1 MVAVKGSGW
10 HLAPSLVALINE
22 VDARW
27 PARSKD
33 SDGSIGDASHAAR
46 ASEHNPDYS
55 AGGVVRAVDV
65 TAAGIDVPELLHV
78 LIGDSRVWYVIWNR
92 RIASVTHGWVWKPYD
107 GASPHT
113 HHVHISVRKFRPA
126 ETSTALWFKPSAP
139 SEVPDVITDTDV
151 ERIAAA
157 VLKVLEPRIQAYAR
171 YVTLHEEQT
180 DSADAQR
187 AADATVAALDKRDK
201 S

>member
-1 MVAVKGSGW
+1 VVATKGTGW
-10 HLAPSLVALINE
+10 HLAASLVALINE
-22 VDARW
+22 CDARW

-65 TAAGIDVPELLHV
+65 TAAGIDVAELLDA
-78 LIGDSRVWYVIWNR
+78 LIGDPRVWYVIWNR
-92 RIASVTHGWVWKPYD
+92 RIASVTHEWKWTGYR
-107 GASPHT
+107 GINPHT
-113 HHVHISVRKFRPA
+113 HHIHVSIRKTRPA
-126 ETSTALWFKPSAP
+126 ETSTAHWFKSSAAT
-139 SEVPDVITDTDV
+139 EVPEVITDADADK
-151 ERIAAA
+151 IAAA
-157 VLKVLEPRIQAYAR
+157 VLKLVEPRIQAYAR